1 MDRQYLGSFREVAI
15 RRQHHGNFADRSD
28 RLEEQVG
35 IGVVWFYD
43 SYSGSVVLLA
53 NDIQ

>member
-1 MDRQYLGSFREVAI
+1 MAI
-15 RRQHHGNFADRSD
+15 FPDRSD